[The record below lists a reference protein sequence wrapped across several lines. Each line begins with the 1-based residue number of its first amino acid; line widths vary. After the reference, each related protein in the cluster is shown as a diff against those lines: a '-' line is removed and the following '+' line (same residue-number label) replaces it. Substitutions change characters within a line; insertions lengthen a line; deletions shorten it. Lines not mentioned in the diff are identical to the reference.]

1 MHGPEWV
8 VIVMFLSGGFS
19 SSWFLN
25 LLYSLPAI
33 LIALSFHEFAH
44 AWMANKMGDP
54 TAKNLGRLTLDP
66 VKHLDLM
73 GTICI
78 ILFSFGWAKPVPIN
92 PRNFRKP
99 KRDEILVSLAGVF
112 MNLIVAFI
120 ATGVYFALLVSGS
133 TNEILLN
140 IIRPIYI
147 INLYI
152 AIFNLIPI
160 PPLDGFH
167 IISALFIRK
176 AGKVVNILHRYGFII
191 LLVLLISG
199 AVSLLLGY
207 VSNGILTAYS
217 AFFSLFL

>member
-1 MHGPEWV
+1 ML
-8 VIVMFLSGGFS
+8 FSGGFS
-19 SSWFLN
+19 ASWFLN

-66 VKHLDLM
+66 VKHLDLI
-73 GTICI
+73 GTICL
-78 ILFSFGWAKPVPIN
+78 ILFRFGWAKPVPIN

-99 KRDEILVSLAGVF
+99 KRDEVLVSLAGVF
-112 MNLIVAFI
+112 MNLLVAFI
-120 ATGVYFALLVSGS
+120 ATGVYIALLVAGVTSEVVLS
-133 TNEILLN
+133 IIQPIIMIN
-140 IIRPIYI
+140 IY
-147 INLYI
+147 L

-176 AGKVVNILHRYGFII
+176 AGQVVNILYRYGFII
-191 LLVLLISG
+191 LLVLLLTGVIG
-199 AVSLLLGY
+199 MVLGFVSD
-207 VSNGILTAYS
+207 GILTAYS
-217 AFFSLFL
+217 AFFGLFI